1 MKHTP
6 GPWEV
11 SGAGTFVKLRADN
24 KAICRMNHG
33 GVWEWATEKGSI
45 EDQAN
50 AQRIVDCVNGCAGIT
65 NPLAIPKLLE
75 ACKPIVNEFES
86 QPNPDVVL
94 VSWEAVKQIRQT
106 IAEATEEG

>member
-50 AQRIVDCVNGCAGIT
+50 AQLIA
-65 NPLAIPKLLE
+65 AAPKLLE
-75 ACKPIVNEFES
+75 ACETALHALNHMTTREFGNGKDHPIRYN
-86 QPNPDVVL
+86 L
-94 VSWEAVKQIRQT
+94 KQV
-106 IAEATEEG
+106 IAEATKEG